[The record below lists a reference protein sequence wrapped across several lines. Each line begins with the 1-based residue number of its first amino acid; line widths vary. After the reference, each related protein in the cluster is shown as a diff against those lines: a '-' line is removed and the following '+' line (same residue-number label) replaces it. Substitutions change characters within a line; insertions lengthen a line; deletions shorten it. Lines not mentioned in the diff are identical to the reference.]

1 MLNINN
7 NTSNIKREILV
18 RIAKLQL
25 QGKLEEGVHF
35 IPREMAPRDK
45 PPLRC
50 CIFHDREIL
59 RMRVLARMGISV
71 ENIDEEATLGSF
83 AKQALEREKPTWPM
97 LTVLDEACNG

>member
-83 AKQALEREKPTWPM
+83 AKQALHSQQGRHRILRVFLQGK
-97 LTVLDEACNG
+97 VL